1 MMIKNNKRK
10 ITSLPVLVIL
20 VVILDLAF
28 LYYNKYRNQNLTLSD
43 FNLFSFGNLAN
54 LIFTLLLI
62 IGIFIVTLKKSI
74 IFKSKIFFPFFLI
87 NQILLIALYFLKLLP
102 LPFKEIYYLGQTGDE
117 LLVGAIFALYTFTFL
132 VMIFL
137 VWLDIFSIKN
147 VQILR
152 ALLNSALSMMFIL
165 LIVFLFIVGK
175 EAGFDD
181 TLLKREKNN
190 VGVVLGAAVWSGN
203 KPSPSL
209 ASRVDKALALYE
221 RKKISQIYLTGS
233 NAPGELT
240 ESEVALRYIRSK
252 GINSAEIFLE
262 KETTSTNEQI
272 QYVNNNLLSKL
283 NKNVIVISDGYHL
296 VRVLEIAKFHNIKI
310 QVSASELSQSFE
322 KALYNK
328 IREALALTMFW
339 LYAL

>member
-1 MMIKNNKRK
+1 MMTKNNKRK

-20 VVILDLAF
+20 IIILDLAF
-28 LYYNKYRNQNLTLSD
+28 LYFNKYRNQNLGVSD
-43 FNLFSFGNLAN
+43 FNLFAFGNLAN
-54 LIFTLLLI
+54 LFFTLLLI
-62 IGIFIVTLKKSI
+62 IGILIVTLKKSI

-117 LLVGAIFALYTFTFL
+117 LLIGAIFALYTFTFL
-132 VMIFL
+132 VLIFL
-137 VWLDIFSIKN
+137 VWLDILNIKN

-152 ALLNSALSMMFIL
+152 ALLNSTLSMMFIL
-165 LIVFLFIVGK
+165 LIVFLFIIGK
-175 EAGFDD
+175 EASFDQNSI
-181 TLLKREKNN
+181 TRNTKN

-221 RKKISQIYLTGS
+221 QKKISQIYLTGS

-240 ESEVALRYIRSK
+240 ESEVALRYIKTK
-252 GINSAEIFLE
+252 GVNTSEIFLE
-262 KETTSTNEQI
+262 KNTTSTTEQI
-272 QYVNNNLLSKL
+272 QYIKKNLLSTL
-283 NKNVIVISDGYHL
+283 NKNVIVISDGSHL
-296 VRVLEIAKFHNIKI
+296 VRVLEIARFHNIKI

-339 LYAL
+339 FYAL